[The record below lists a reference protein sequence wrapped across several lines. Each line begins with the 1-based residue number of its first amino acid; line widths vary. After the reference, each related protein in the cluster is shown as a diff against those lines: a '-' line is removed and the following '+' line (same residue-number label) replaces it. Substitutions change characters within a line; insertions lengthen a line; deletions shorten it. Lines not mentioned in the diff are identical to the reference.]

1 MKRLFKN
8 LKKKWHWLGAQP
20 GFQRAPAL
28 IIFRLTTWGI
38 RCIIHR
44 GAVVRLERL
53 NLSMYLPPRWRGVE
67 KLIFVFRE
75 GYESELAYL
84 ERALSPGETFVDV
97 GANLGIYTLVA
108 ARIMGPSGRVIA
120 FEPSSQSFSLLK
132 ANIALNGFTNV
143 QVYPAAVSDKMG
155 KAFLYDG
162 PDPGQ
167 NSLGRDPRLEPK
179 GEEVATQSLDRALSQ
194 ASVERVHVIKMDVE
208 GAEELVLRGADLVVR
223 AHRPIIIFEINQEAS
238 TRLGLSALGAWDL
251 LNSLGYRFVSIR
263 GSAVH
268 EAKSLPRLGNIVA
281 IYGPLE
287 REVLIDKDSSDL
299 DLPQENPESCDHV
312 KRLKE

>member
-1 MKRLFKN
+1 MKRVFEN
-8 LKKKWHWLGAQP
+8 LRKKWQWLAAQA

-28 IIFRLTTWGI
+28 IIFRLTAWGI
-38 RCIIHR
+38 RCIIR
-44 GAVVRLERL
+44 RATVVRLGRW
-53 NLSMYLPPRWRGVE
+53 NLSIYLPARWKGVE

-75 GYESELAYL
+75 GYEPELAYL
-84 ERALSPGETFVDV
+84 ERALSPGNTFVDV

-108 ARIMGPSGRVIA
+108 SRIVGPSGRVIA

-132 ANIALNGFTNV
+132 ANITLNGFTNV
-143 QVYPAAVSDKMG
+143 QVFPAAVSDKIG

-179 GEEVATQSLDRALSQ
+179 GEEVVTQSLDRALSQ
-194 ASVERVHVIKMDVE
+194 ASVECVHVIKIDVE
-208 GAEELVLRGADLVVR
+208 GAEELVLRGADTVVT

-238 TRLGLSALGAWDL
+238 TRLGLSSRGAWDL
-251 LNSLGYRFVSIR
+251 LNRLGYRFVSIR

-268 EAKSLPRLGNIVA
+268 EAKSLPRLGNVVA
-281 IYGPLE
+281 IYGPLA
-287 REVLIDKDSSDL
+287 RESPI
-299 DLPQENPESCDHV
+299 ENSMV
-312 KRLKE
+312 GARI